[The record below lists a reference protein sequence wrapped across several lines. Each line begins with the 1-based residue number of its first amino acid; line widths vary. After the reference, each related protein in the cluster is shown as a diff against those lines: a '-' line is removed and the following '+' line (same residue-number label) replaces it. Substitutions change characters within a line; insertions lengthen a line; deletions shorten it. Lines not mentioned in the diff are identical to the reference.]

1 MENRP
6 HATLETTPINHQ
18 SSIFK
23 FSNLQIL
30 KLIDLYII
38 KKFLGTFFL
47 SIVLILSIAVVFDLT
62 EKLDDFY
69 ENQVPLHE
77 IIFDYYL
84 NFIPYYLD
92 MFSQLFIFISVIFFT
107 SKMAGNS
114 EVIAILAAGVSYERF
129 LRPYLLTATFL
140 FVFSFGL
147 GGWVI
152 PKASKTMLAFTDK
165 YIEKFTRENARNVQ
179 MVVSEGTVL
188 YIESFQVRTHMG
200 YRASLEHFEGKTLT
214 QRITADRIRH
224 VEGYKWRLENFIERR
239 FDGMRETLVQGQTMD
254 TIIPILPEELF
265 ITAEQAQ
272 QMSNPEL
279 YQYIQKQRER
289 GAGNVKAFETE
300 WYTRFAGPLGAF
312 IMTLLGV
319 TLSSKKVR
327 GGMGK
332 NLGIGVALTALYI
345 LFSTV
350 STTFSVTGVMSP
362 FMSVWLPNIVF
373 LVIAFV
379 LYLRVRR

>member
-1 MENRP
+1 M
-6 HATLETTPINHQ
+6 
-18 SSIFK
+18 K
-23 FSNLQIL
+23 
-30 KLIDLYII
+30 KLDWYII
-38 KKFLGTFFL
+38 GKFLGTFFL

-62 EKLDDFY
+62 EKLDNFY
-69 ENQVPLHE
+69 ENQVPLRE
-77 IIFDYYL
+77 IVLDYYV
-84 NFIPYYLD
+84 NFVPYYLD

-114 EVIAILAAGVSYERF
+114 EIIAILASGVSYERF
-129 LRPYLLTATFL
+129 LRPYLITATFL
-140 FVFSFGL
+140 FAFTFAL

-152 PKASKTMLAFTDK
+152 PKASQKMLTFTDQ
-165 YIEKFTRENARNVQ
+165 YVEKFTRENARNVQ
-179 MVVSEGTVL
+179 MVVGEGTVL
-188 YIESFQVRTHMG
+188 YIESFQMRTHMG
-200 YRASLEHFEGKTLT
+200 YRASLEHFEGKSLT

-224 VEGYKWRLENFIERR
+224 VKDYDWLLEGYVKRDFY
-239 FDGMRETLVQGQTMD
+239 GMRESLVQGQAMD

-272 QMSNPEL
+272 QMNNKEL
-279 YQYIQKQRER
+279 YEYIQKQRER

-300 WYTRFAGPLGAF
+300 WYSRFAGPLGAF

-332 NLGIGVALTALYI
+332 NLGIGVTLTAAYI

-350 STTFSVTGVMSP
+350 STTFSVSGVMSP

-373 LVIAFV
+373 LIIALV

>member
-1 MENRP
+1 M
-6 HATLETTPINHQ
+6 
-18 SSIFK
+18 K
-23 FSNLQIL
+23 
-30 KLIDLYII
+30 KLDLYII
-38 KKFLGTFFL
+38 GKFLGTFCL
-47 SIVLILSIAVVFDLT
+47 SIVLILSIAIVFDLT
-62 EKLDDFY
+62 EKLDNFY
-69 ENQVPLHE
+69 ENQVPLKE
-77 IIFDYYL
+77 IVFDYYV
-84 NFIPYYLD
+84 NFVPYYLD

-114 EVIAILAAGVSYERF
+114 EIIAILAAGVSYERF
-129 LRPYLLTATFL
+129 LRPYLITATFL
-140 FVFSFGL
+140 FVFTFLL

-152 PKASKTMLAFTDK
+152 PRASQKMLMFTDK
-165 YIEKFTRENARNVQ
+165 YVEKFTRENARNVQ
-179 MVVSEGTVL
+179 MVVEEGTVL
-188 YIESFQVRTHMG
+188 YIESFQSRTRMG
-200 YRASLEHFEGKTLT
+200 YRASLEHFDGKILT

-224 VEGYKWRLENFIERR
+224 VKDYEWRMEGYVKRDFN
-239 FDGMRETLVQGQTMD
+239 GMRESLVQGQSLD

-272 QMSNPEL
+272 QMSNTEL
-279 YQYIQKQRER
+279 YDYIQKQRER

-300 WYTRFAGPLGAF
+300 WYSRFAGPLGAF

-332 NLGIGVALTALYI
+332 NLGIGVTLTAAYI

-350 STTFSVTGVMSP
+350 STTFSVSGVMSP
-362 FMSVWLPNIVF
+362 FMSVWLPNIIF
-373 LVIAFV
+373 LIIALV

>member
-1 MENRP
+1 M
-6 HATLETTPINHQ
+6 
-18 SSIFK
+18 K
-23 FSNLQIL
+23 
-30 KLIDLYII
+30 KIDLYII
-38 KKFLGTFFL
+38 KKFLSTFFL

-69 ENQVPLHE
+69 ENQVALRE
-77 IIFDYYL
+77 IVFDYYL

-114 EVIAILAAGVSYERF
+114 EVIAILASGVSYERF
-129 LRPYLLTATFL
+129 LRPYLVTAAFL
-140 FVFSFGL
+140 FVFTFGL

-152 PKASKTMLAFTDK
+152 PRASEKMLTFTDK
-165 YIEKFTRENARNVQ
+165 YVEKFTRESMRNVQ
-179 MVVSEGTVL
+179 MVVDEGTVL
-188 YIESFQVRTHMG
+188 YIESFQMRTSVG
-200 YRASLEHFEGKTLT
+200 YRAALEHFDGKTLT
-214 QRITADRIRH
+214 QRIVAERIRH
-224 VEGYKWRLENFIERR
+224 VKDYSWRLENYTERR
-239 FDGMRETLVQGQTMD
+239 FEGMRETLVQGQTMD

-272 QMSNPEL
+272 QMTNTEL
-279 YQYIQKQRER
+279 YNYIQKLRER

-332 NLGIGVALTALYI
+332 NLGIGITLTALYI

-350 STTFSVTGVMSP
+350 STTFSVSGVMSP
-362 FMSVWLPNIVF
+362 FMSVWLPNIIF
-373 LVIAFV
+373 LIIAFV

>member
-1 MENRP
+1 M
-6 HATLETTPINHQ
+6 
-18 SSIFK
+18 K
-23 FSNLQIL
+23 
-30 KLIDLYII
+30 KLDLYII
-38 KKFLGTFFL
+38 GKFLGTFCL
-47 SIVLILSIAVVFDLT
+47 SIVLILSIAIVFDLT
-62 EKLDDFY
+62 EKLDNFY
-69 ENQVPLHE
+69 ENQVPLKE
-77 IIFDYYL
+77 IVFDYYV
-84 NFIPYYLD
+84 NFVPYYLD

-114 EVIAILAAGVSYERF
+114 EIIAILAAGVSYERF
-129 LRPYLLTATFL
+129 LRPYLVTATFL
-140 FVFSFGL
+140 FVFTFLL

-152 PKASKTMLAFTDK
+152 PRASQKMLMFTDK
-165 YIEKFTRENARNVQ
+165 YVEKFTRENARNVQ
-179 MVVSEGTVL
+179 MVVEEGTVL
-188 YIESFQVRTHMG
+188 YIESFQSRTRMG
-200 YRASLEHFEGKTLT
+200 YRASLEHFDGKVLT

-224 VEGYKWRLENFIERR
+224 VKDYEWRMEGYVKRDFN
-239 FDGMRETLVQGQTMD
+239 GMRESLVQGQSLD

-272 QMSNPEL
+272 QMSNTEL
-279 YQYIQKQRER
+279 YDYIKKQRER

-300 WYTRFAGPLGAF
+300 WYSRFAGPLGAF

-332 NLGIGVALTALYI
+332 NLGIGVTLTAAYI

-350 STTFSVTGVMSP
+350 STTFSVSGVMSP
-362 FMSVWLPNIVF
+362 FMSVWLPNIIF
-373 LVIAFV
+373 LIIALV

>member
-1 MENRP
+1 M
-6 HATLETTPINHQ
+6 
-18 SSIFK
+18 K
-23 FSNLQIL
+23 
-30 KLIDLYII
+30 KLDLYII
-38 KKFLGTFFL
+38 GKFLGTFCL

-62 EKLDDFY
+62 EKLDNFY
-69 ENQVPLHE
+69 ENQVPLKE
-77 IIFDYYL
+77 IVFDYYV
-84 NFIPYYLD
+84 NFVPYYLD

-114 EVIAILAAGVSYERF
+114 EIIAILAAGVSYERF
-129 LRPYLLTATFL
+129 LRPYLVTATFL
-140 FVFSFGL
+140 FVFTFLL

-152 PKASKTMLAFTDK
+152 PRASQKMLMFTDK
-165 YIEKFTRENARNVQ
+165 YVEKFTRENARNVQ
-179 MVVSEGTVL
+179 MVVEEGTVL
-188 YIESFQVRTHMG
+188 YIESFQSRTRMG
-200 YRASLEHFEGKTLT
+200 YRASLEHFDGKVLT

-224 VEGYKWRLENFIERR
+224 VKDYEWRMEGYVKRDFN
-239 FDGMRETLVQGQTMD
+239 GMRESLVQGQSLD

-272 QMSNPEL
+272 QMSNTEL
-279 YQYIQKQRER
+279 YDYIQKQRER

-300 WYTRFAGPLGAF
+300 WYSRFAGPLGAF

-332 NLGIGVALTALYI
+332 NLGIGVTLTAAYI

-350 STTFSVTGVMSP
+350 STTFSVSGVMSP
-362 FMSVWLPNIVF
+362 FMSVWLPNIIF
-373 LVIAFV
+373 LIIALV

>member
-1 MENRP
+1 MKR
-6 HATLETTPINHQ
+6 L
-18 SSIFK
+18 
-23 FSNLQIL
+23 
-30 KLIDLYII
+30 DLYII
-38 KKFLGTFFL
+38 RKFLGTFFL
-47 SIVLILSIAVVFDLT
+47 SIVLILSIAIVFDLT
-62 EKLDDFY
+62 EKMDDFY
-69 ENQVPLHE
+69 ENQVSLKE
-77 IIFDYYL
+77 IVFDYYL
-84 NFIPYYLD
+84 NFLPYYLD

-129 LRPYLLTATFL
+129 LRPYLVTAAFL
-140 FVFSFGL
+140 FVFSFAL

-152 PKASKTMLAFTDK
+152 PRASGKMLAFTDK

-179 MVVSEGTVL
+179 MVVEEGTVL
-188 YIESFQVRTHMG
+188 YIESFQMRTHIG
-200 YRASLEHFEGKTLT
+200 YRASFEHFEGKTLT
-214 QRITADRIRH
+214 QRIIAERIRH
-224 VEGYKWRLENFIERR
+224 VEGYTWRLENYTERQ
-239 FDGMRETLVQGQTMD
+239 FDGMREHLVQGQAKD
-254 TIIPILPEELF
+254 TIIPVLPEELF
-265 ITAEQAQ
+265 YTAEHAQ
-272 QMSNPEL
+272 QMTNPEL
-279 YQYIQKQRER
+279 YNYIQKLRER

-312 IMTLLGV
+312 IMTLLGM

-332 NLGIGVALTALYI
+332 NLGIGITLTALYI

-350 STTFSVTGVMSP
+350 STTFSVSGVMSP

-373 LVIAFV
+373 LIIAFV

>member
-1 MENRP
+1 MVNGVKR
-6 HATLETTPINHQ
+6 L
-18 SSIFK
+18 
-23 FSNLQIL
+23 
-30 KLIDLYII
+30 DWYII

-47 SIVLILSIAVVFDLT
+47 SIVLVLSIAVVFDLT
-62 EKLDDFY
+62 EKLDNFY
-69 ENQVPLHE
+69 ENQAPLKE
-77 IIFDYYL
+77 IIFDYYM
-84 NFIPYYLD
+84 NFLPYFLD

-114 EVIAILAAGVSYERF
+114 EIIAILASGVSYERF
-129 LRPYLLTATFL
+129 LRPYLITATFL
-140 FVFSFGL
+140 TAFAYGL

-152 PKASKTMLAFTDK
+152 PQASKKMLAFTDK

-188 YIESFQVRTHMG
+188 YVESFQTRTHVG
-200 YRASLEHFEGKTLT
+200 YRASLEHFEGKTLSE
-214 QRITADRIRH
+214 RITADRIRH
-224 VEGYKWRLENFIERR
+224 IDGYNWRLENYTKRN
-239 FDGMRETLVQGQTMD
+239 FDGMRETLVRGQMLD
-254 TIIPILPEELF
+254 TIIPILPDELF

-272 QMSNPEL
+272 QMTNAEL
-279 YQYIQKQRER
+279 YNYIQKLRER

-300 WYTRFAGPLGAF
+300 WYTRFAGPLGVF

-332 NLGIGVALTALYI
+332 NLGIGVTLSAAYI

-350 STTFSVTGVMSP
+350 STTFSVSGVMSP
-362 FMSVWLPNIVF
+362 FMSVWLPNIIF
-373 LVIAFV
+373 LIIAFF

>member
-1 MENRP
+1 MVNSVKR
-6 HATLETTPINHQ
+6 L
-18 SSIFK
+18 
-23 FSNLQIL
+23 
-30 KLIDLYII
+30 DLYII

-47 SIVLILSIAVVFDLT
+47 SIVLILSIAIVFDLT

-69 ENQVPLHE
+69 ENQVPLNE
-77 IIFDYYL
+77 IIFDYYV
-84 NFIPYYLD
+84 NFVPYYLD

-129 LRPYLLTATFL
+129 LRPYLVTAAFL

-152 PKASKTMLAFTDK
+152 PRASEKMLNFTDK
-165 YIEKFTRENARNVQ
+165 YIEKFTRESARNVQ
-179 MVVSEGTVL
+179 MVVDEGTVL
-188 YIESFQVRTHMG
+188 YIESFQMRTHVG
-200 YRASLEHFEGKTLT
+200 YRVSLEHFEGKRLT

-224 VEGYKWRLENFIERR
+224 VEEYTWRLENYTGRE
-239 FDGMRETLVQGQTMD
+239 FDGMLETLTQGKQMD

-272 QMSNPEL
+272 QMTNPEL
-279 YQYIQKQRER
+279 YRYIQKQRER

-332 NLGIGVALTALYI
+332 NLGIGVTLTALYI

-379 LYLRVRR
+379 LYIRVRR